1 MNKCSRCSKPIQ
13 NGATITIN
21 KPVYV
26 SRIER
31 YVSRIERFYNICGYC
46 TEEVEEFLSRTEE
59 DENERRCQG

>member
-1 MNKCSRCSKPIQ
+1 MDKCSRCSKLIQ

-31 YVSRIERFYNICGYC
+31 FYILCGYC
-46 TEEVEEFLSRTEE
+46 TEEVEEFLSRKEE
-59 DENERRCQG
+59 DENETQT